1 MKQSVAAFFKV
12 LGCEQ
17 RIRILQL
24 LDRESRCI
32 CEIRDHFDIDK
43 TTLSRHVKELVSSG
57 IIQEKKEGVKKILR
71 VKDPR
76 ILELIQDA
84 ERIISEKY

>member
-1 MKQSVAAFFKV
+1 MKQTVAAFFKV
-12 LGCEQ
+12 LGSEQ

-32 CEIRDHFDIDK
+32 CEIQDHFDIDK
-43 TTLSRHVKELVSSG
+43 TTLSRHIKELVSSG
-57 IIQEKKEGVKKILR
+57 IIEEKKEGVKKILR

-84 ERIISEKY
+84 ERLFSEK